1 MENHIARRIIP
12 GEYEGRLNPLEDN
25 VWVFLHS
32 YPLSEVDRTYAV
44 TTYPEVIEDTVIEE
58 GVLPMLECC
67 FGIHDEDCHNCIA
80 RFCWKIVT
88 YLRHRFSHCRAYGQ
102 VGAPVTITSRNNTL
116 CITFYPREHVR
127 PICMQVGEQVYIVP

>member
-67 FGIHDEDCHNCIA
+67 FGIPILLENCHVPA
-80 RFCWKIVT
+80 T
-88 YLRHRFSHCRAYGQ
+88 
-102 VGAPVTITSRNNTL
+102 PVLSLSGLWSSWSTCNHN
-116 CITFYPREHVR
+116 
-127 PICMQVGEQVYIVP
+127 VP